1 MWWFKDVSK
10 LQCISFFVFSFSYC
24 MCVCPYQ
31 VNIVIFINVIRI
43 LVQKLK
49 SSAMAG
55 NNDTGHFM
63 WVGIYKVNC
72 YFNL

>member
-1 MWWFKDVSK
+1 MLFLFS
-10 LQCISFFVFSFSYC
+10 IFFLLLHV
-24 MCVCPYQ
+24 CVYLYQ

-63 WVGIYKVNC
+63 WVTVNNVNWN
-72 YFNL
+72 FILKI

>member
-1 MWWFKDVSK
+1 MF
-10 LQCISFFVFSFSYC
+10 LHEAHCVFFSYLDTCAYVCC
-24 MCVCPYQ
+24 MYLYQ

-63 WVGIYKVNC
+63 
-72 YFNL
+72 

>member
-1 MWWFKDVSK
+1 MK
-10 LQCISFFVFSFSYC
+10 LNDHYYYYHYFQYIVCVTVCLSFMRKCRFS
-24 MCVCPYQ
+24 Q

-63 WVGIYKVNC
+63 
-72 YFNL
+72 